1 MEHENV
7 TQHENVDAMFE
18 HLHSVAGH
26 DHTEARDV
34 EQSAG
39 TWARLV
45 QQYATDEDKI
55 EEFGAALVEIQKETS
70 RRNAQFIRSRIGAVN
85 DGGIWYASEAADCI
99 DPDVE
104 S

>member
-1 MEHENV
+1 MEHDGV

-18 HLHSVAGH
+18 HLHRVAG
-26 DHTEARDV
+26 V
-34 EQSAG
+34 EKPVS
-39 TWARLV
+39 TWAMLV
-45 QQYATDEDKI
+45 QRYATDEDKI

-70 RRNAQFIRSRIGAVN
+70 RRNARYIRSLIGAVN
-85 DGGIWYASEAADCI
+85 DGGIWYASEAADSI